1 MNKERIQYS
10 FGEDLQEEI
19 LQFSVTDLKQ
29 GFKAVELFESHFF
42 NLTEH
47 MIIAEALKRH
57 YAAHY
62 STPSMALLQ
71 EQVKSMLRTKQWSQY
86 VKPTDKANITKL
98 IKKLYRKPV
107 RNPEQVYETCRNFA
121 RYCAVKEVL
130 ETVDLYNF
138 EAYKTMDSQ
147 IKQATS
153 IGSEL
158 HEDKGT
164 FLLTD
169 AKSRI
174 VRRRDSPPGYPTPW
188 RQLNQIMNSG
198 GTNIGNV
205 IVVMGPAKRFKTGFL
220 LNTAK
225 GYLKKG
231 KVILIADFE
240 NGEGALS
247 MRADQALL
255 GVNRQTLLSGLE
267 TDKKLLKKLRLY
279 KRFGGEIIIK
289 RFPAGGTAADIEKY
303 AQWVY
308 DTQGLKV
315 TDLICDYPDVMGDS
329 KNQSDETKR
338 IGQVYIDL
346 KNLGDKLEL
355 HSIWCPSHV
364 NREGD
369 KEQTKKYK
377 ATDLSKAIDK
387 VRHADVVLGIQQ
399 SEEEKEAGIIRLELI
414 DQRDGIGDGRI
425 WLKGSM
431 ETQTVSELTVSQV
444 EELEVI
450 LKESKA
456 ESNSKNIPSTK
467 EPKKVSDL

>member
-19 LQFSVTDLKQ
+19 LQFAVTDLKA
-29 GFKAVELFESHFF
+29 GFKAVELFDSHYF

-47 MIIAEALKRH
+47 IIIAEALKRY
-57 YAAHY
+57 YAEHY
-62 STPSMALLQ
+62 STPSMAILQ
-71 EQVKSMLRTKQWSQY
+71 ETVNNMLRTKQWSQY
-86 VKPTDKANITKL
+86 VKPQDKANITKL
-98 IKKLYRKPV
+98 VKKLYRKPV
-107 RNPEQVYETCRNFA
+107 RNPDQVYETCRNFA
-121 RYCAVKEVL
+121 RFCAVKDVL
-130 ETVDLYNF
+130 ESVDLYNF
-138 EAYKTMDSQ
+138 EGYKTLDAS

-164 FLLTD
+164 FLLSD
-169 AKSRI
+169 AKSRV
-174 VRRRDSPPGYPTPW
+174 VRRRDSPPGFPTPW
-188 RQLNQIMNSG
+188 RQLNALMNSG

-231 KVILIADFE
+231 RVILIADFE

-247 MRADQALL
+247 MRADQAIL

-303 AQWVY
+303 AQWVH
-308 DTQGLKV
+308 DTQGIKI

-346 KNLGDKLEL
+346 KNLGDKMEL
-355 HSIWCPSHV
+355 RSIWCPSHV

-369 KEQTKKYK
+369 KEQGKKYK

-399 SEEEKEAGIIRLELI
+399 SEEEKEAGIIRLELV
-414 DQRDGIGDGRI
+414 DQRDGVGEGRI

-431 ETQTVSELTVSQV
+431 DTQTVSELTVSQV
-444 EELEVI
+444 EELE
-450 LKESKA
+450 LLLRETAKA
-456 ESNSKNIPSTK
+456 SGPNKVANKP
-467 EPKKVSDL
+467 EPKNTSDV